1 MKGHGLFVLDLDRCT
16 GCAACVVAC
25 NNENEVTVGL
35 SWRRIH
41 TFNQQRLATA
51 PVFHFTLACNHCLEP
66 ACLHNC
72 PANAYR
78 KDPSTGAVLIDQES
92 CIGCRYCAWVCPY
105 EAPRYNSDVG
115 IMEKCTFCEHRLS
128 TDLTRTS
135 HQFPAAA
142 GDLQQSAAST
152 PVGLLD
158 VPSSTPPRPS
168 GRRHH
173 ISQHLSGL
181 ATEAGEMC
189 GLPPACV
196 TACPTEALRFERND
210 DPALVQHPGFPETG
224 LQPAIRVA
232 GGRRQNAPDMT
243 AAPIAVNVMPLRSPV
258 SWSGLKS
265 EWSLWFFTS
274 VATILVAWFAAAAA
288 WSRAIPLP
296 VFAGAGVLAMAVSAL
311 HLGRITRIWRAMLNL
326 RRSWV
331 SREVVL
337 FSTFFAAACAS
348 ALRPEVTG
356 SARWVIAAVGFASL
370 YAMDMVYR
378 VRGQPVLTVPH
389 SAMAMLTA
397 AFYTGI
403 LTANPVLLWPA
414 ATVKLV
420 LYLARPERPSPG
432 GTLLAPVRIG
442 VGIMP
447 AFALAATGAV
457 PIAAAMFGAVIGEL
471 IDRAEFYAGLR
482 FLTPTHQINT
492 DLALRHAEAG

>member
-25 NNENEVTVGL
+25 NNENEVAAGL

-41 TFNQQRLATA
+41 TFNQQRLATS

-72 PANAYR
+72 PANAFT

-105 EAPRYNSDVG
+105 EAPRYNSDIG

-128 TDLTRTS
+128 ED
-135 HQFPAAA
+135 F
-142 GDLQQSAAST
+142 
-152 PVGLLD
+152 
-158 VPSSTPPRPS
+158 
-168 GRRHH
+168 
-173 ISQHLSGL
+173 
-181 ATEAGEMC
+181 
-189 GLPPACV
+189 PPACV
-196 TACPTEALRFERND
+196 TACPTDALRFERND
-210 DPALVQHPGFPETG
+210 DPASVQHPGFPETG
-224 LQPAIRVA
+224 LQPAVRVV

-243 AAPIAVNVMPLRSPV
+243 AAPIAVNVMSPRSPV
-258 SWSGLKS
+258 TWSGLKS

-274 VATILVAWFAAAAA
+274 VATILVAWFAAATA
-288 WSRAIPLP
+288 WSRAIPVP
-296 VFAGAGVLAMAVSAL
+296 IFAGAGVLAMAVSAL

-348 ALRPEVTG
+348 ALRPEVTS

-397 AFYTGI
+397 AFYIGI

-420 LYLARPERPSPG
+420 LYLVRPERPSPG
-432 GTLLAPVRIG
+432 GTLLASVRIG

-447 AFALAATGAV
+447 AFALAATGTV
-457 PIAAAMFGAVIGEL
+457 PIAVAMFGAVIGEL

-482 FLTPTHQINT
+482 FLTPTHQIDT

>member
-1 MKGHGLFVLDLDRCT
+1 MNHGLFILDLDRCT

-25 NNENEVTVGL
+25 NNENEVAEGL
-35 SWRRIH
+35 SWRRVH

-78 KDPSTGAVLIDQES
+78 KDPSTGAVLIDQDS

-115 IMEKCTFCEHRLS
+115 VMEKCTSCEQRL
-128 TDLTRTS
+128 
-135 HQFPAAA
+135 
-142 GDLQQSAAST
+142 
-152 PVGLLD
+152 
-158 VPSSTPPRPS
+158 
-168 GRRHH
+168 
-173 ISQHLSGL
+173 
-181 ATEAGEMC
+181 TEN
-189 GLPPACV
+189 LPPACV
-196 TACPTEALRFERND
+196 TACPTDALRFERED
-210 DPALVQHPGFPETG
+210 DPGSINHPGFPETG
-224 LQPAIRVA
+224 LRPAVRVV
-232 GGRRQNAPDMT
+232 GGRRQTAPDMT
-243 AAPIAVNVMPLRSPV
+243 AAPIAVNVMSPRSPV
-258 SWSGLKS
+258 GWSGLKS

-274 VATILVAWFAAAAA
+274 VATLLVAWFAAEAA
-288 WSRAIPLP
+288 WSRAIPAA
-296 VFAGAGVLAMAVSAL
+296 VFAGAGILAMAVSAL
-311 HLGRITRIWRAMLNL
+311 HLGRVTRIWRAMLNL

-337 FSTFFAAACAS
+337 FSTFFAAACGS
-348 ALRPEVTG
+348 AVRPEVTG

-397 AFYTGI
+397 AFYIGI

-420 LYLARPERPSPG
+420 LYLARGERPSPG

-447 AFALAATGAV
+447 AFALAATGTV
-457 PIAAAMFGAVIGEL
+457 PVAAAMFGAVIGEL

-482 FLTPTHQINT
+482 FLTPKNQIDT
-492 DLALRHAEAG
+492 DLARQQSDPVWGLRYGA